1 MSDTFQRARTADQRA
16 ERVGAILAAARSMLE
31 EMPVHEITLNG
42 IARRSGFAPSNVLRY
57 FDSREAVLLALV
69 SSETEAWLDD
79 LTTLQIP
86 ETGSLVDRCR
96 SVAGDMARTME
107 SHPRFCDLVS
117 VQAAV
122 LERNVSSETVLAFK
136 SESVEQLQRLADW
149 QETALPELAGEP
161 LQVSLRL
168 ATRAVLIAGALWAQ
182 SRPAPAVAA
191 KLADHPELLQ
201 MQAPFVRG
209 TEETVSLLLFGAA
222 SIATG
227 NS

>member
-1 MSDTFQRARTADQRA
+1 MSDTFQRARTAGQRA
-16 ERVGAILAAARSMLE
+16 ERAGAILAAARSILE

-79 LTTLQIP
+79 LTALPLP
-86 ETGSLVDRCR
+86 EGGSLVDRCR
-96 SVAGDMARTME
+96 SAAGDIARTME
-107 SHPRFCDLVS
+107 AHPRFCDLVS
-117 VQAAV
+117 VQVAV
-122 LERNVSSETVLAFK
+122 LERNVSSETALAFK

-149 QETALPELAGEP
+149 QETVIPELAGNP

-168 ATRAVLIAGALWAQ
+168 ATRTVLIAGALWAQ
-182 SRPAPAVAA
+182 SRPAPDVAA
-191 KLADHPELLQ
+191 KLADHSKLLR

-209 TEETVSLLLFGAA
+209 TEETLSLLLFGAV
-222 SIATG
+222 SIATR